1 MSKHAPAAPS
11 ARKHNV
17 RTLAAASFGVGA
29 LAITGAGIYAGLTA
43 DAFNT
48 SAEAVSSGTLK
59 LTMAA
64 STGAASISTAVSN
77 LAPGDIDNRFVTL
90 TNSGSLVGKNLGLS
104 VADGTGS
111 VLSTGSAG
119 TGLAVSVSNC
129 SVAYVATTGVCAGT
143 ETTYLAKTALS
154 ALTTRNVFTG
164 PINPA
169 AGTAYNLKVSLYLD
183 GTETVSNGTLPAGTM
198 QGLSGTLTYTF
209 SEDQRTAVT
218 TNS

>member
-1 MSKHAPAAPS
+1 MSKHAAARQPS
-11 ARKHNV
+11 TKRNA

-29 LAITGAGIYAGLTA
+29 LALTGAGVYAALTA
-43 DAFNT
+43 EAFNT
-48 SAEAVSSGTLK
+48 TAESVSSGTLK

-64 STGAASISTAVSN
+64 STGAASLSTTVSN

-90 TNSGSLVGKNLGLS
+90 TNSGSLVGKNLGLA
-104 VADGTGS
+104 VTDATGS

-119 TGLAVSVSNC
+119 TGLAVSVSAC
-129 SVAYVATTGVCAGT
+129 SVAYVASTGVCAGT
-143 ETTYLAKTALS
+143 ETAYLAKTAISSLG
-154 ALTTRNVFTG
+154 TRNVFAG

-169 AGTAYNLKVSLYLD
+169 AGAAYNLKVSLHLD
-183 GTETVSNGTLPAGTM
+183 GTETVSNGTLPTGTM
-198 QGLSGTLTYTF
+198 QGLSGSLTYTF